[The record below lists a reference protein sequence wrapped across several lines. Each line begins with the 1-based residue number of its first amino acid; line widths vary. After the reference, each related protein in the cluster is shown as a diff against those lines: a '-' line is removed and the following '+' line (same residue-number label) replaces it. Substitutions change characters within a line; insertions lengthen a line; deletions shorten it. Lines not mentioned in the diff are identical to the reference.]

1 MLKKESILKGMSIML
16 ILMLFVSLALAGCA
30 KDGETGNDTPDEEPN
45 VETPAEDDKDT
56 DDDKDNEGGFV
67 KPEGDPVELIWLM
80 GDPGQVP
87 ADQAMVE
94 EKLDEISVEA
104 LNVKVT
110 TLYVNNETVLLK
122 LSTGEP
128 WDMTFT
134 CEWYNN
140 YGDQARKGYFA
151 DITEKLQTLTPELYA
166 TMNETVWEGAKVDGK
181 IYAIPVKKDYATELF
196 FRFDKA
202 LFVDELGM
210 EIPDNMD
217 FHDIEEYLKA
227 AKDAYESGNAA
238 AADAEY
244 PWMMT
249 KGGVGMDRIFD
260 MLNNPTGLGI
270 PYSKVGTPDE
280 NKVAWKYEDEDYLD
294 RLRAV
299 HRWFKAG
306 YINPDAAVLDEVGPY
321 SAVKYGQ
328 GFYGADAIWT
338 AADGFVQLIS
348 RFDGPYLSTQT
359 IRGSMNAINA
369 NSEHIDLALKYQELV
384 NTNQE
389 YRDILRYGI
398 EGVHFN
404 YNDQGLV
411 ERTQEGVQK
420 YGPWPFSQG
429 SYSLSSVEAAE
440 GVDVDPN
447 MWQVIFDGYKDAV
460 ATQLIGFSFDIT
472 PVETQVAACQTIVD
486 KYNPR
491 LNTGT
496 ADPDVEVPK
505 LREEMEAAGVREV
518 QEEIQRQVDEFLAN
532 K

>member
-1 MLKKESILKGMSIML
+1 
-16 ILMLFVSLALAGCA
+16 
-30 KDGETGNDTPDEEPN
+30 
-45 VETPAEDDKDT
+45 
-56 DDDKDNEGGFV
+56 
-67 KPEGDPVELIWLM
+67 
-80 GDPGQVP
+80 
-87 ADQAMVE
+87 
-94 EKLDEISVEA
+94 
-104 LNVKVT
+104 
-110 TLYVNNETVLLK
+110 
-122 LSTGEP
+122 
-128 WDMTFT
+128 
-134 CEWYNN
+134 
-140 YGDQARKGYFA
+140 
-151 DITEKLQTLTPELYA
+151 
-166 TMNETVWEGAKVDGK
+166 
-181 IYAIPVKKDYATELF
+181 
-196 FRFDKA
+196 
-202 LFVDELGM
+202 
-210 EIPDNMD
+210 
-217 FHDIEEYLKA
+217 
-227 AKDAYESGNAA
+227 
-238 AADAEY
+238 
-244 PWMMT
+244 MMT

-280 NKVAWKYEDEDYLD
+280 NKVAWKYEDEDYLE

-338 AADGFVQLIS
+338 AADGYVQLIS

-359 IRGSMNAINA
+359 IRGAMNAINA

-389 YRDILRYGI
+389 YRDILRYGV

-411 ERTQEGVQK
+411 ERTKEGVQR
-420 YGPWPFSQG
+420 YSPWPFSQG

-505 LREEMEAAGVREV
+505 LIAEMEAAGVREV